1 MVEFVRFNGM
11 CAHAT
16 YLISPAYY
24 GVSFNYCFLF
34 WCDTAMSVKN
44 KIVIIDQDV
53 LRCDELKSRRLSQSE
68 VAVLTALI
76 RANGQAV
83 NRDDLMEHGWPGKVV
98 VPNALNMAVLNL
110 RRALHIFDMSDAII
124 TIPKTGFR
132 LVSPNQFL
140 VNEATE
146 ATEAIEDT
154 SEVDKEVK
162 FSDKVV
168 TAVDDQLLRGP
179 VRSELISLTG
189 GGVSNNS
196 INYPVAHPTTMLKL
210 QSFNVKSRYVLFL
223 FLLNVVILIVHSVNR
238 HQLECV
244 KINNVTICA
253 QDIDEKLLDTAK
265 MYIQEMKSSSRNVEI
280 WVERNPHMKSGYKF
294 YVPGANK

>member
-1 MVEFVRFNGM
+1 MQRISSHLRIMVY
-11 CAHAT
+11 H
-16 YLISPAYY
+16 LII
-24 GVSFNYCFLF
+24 VFLF

-53 LRCDELKSRRLSQSE
+53 LRCGELKSRRLSQSE

-146 ATEAIEDT
+146 GTGET
-154 SEVDKEVK
+154 SELDKEVE

-168 TAVDDQLLRGP
+168 TAVDDKLLRGP

-189 GGVSNNS
+189 VGVSNDS

-210 QSFNVKSRYVLFL
+210 KGFNVKSRYVLFL

-244 KINNVTICA
+244 KINNATVCA
-253 QDIDEKLLDTAK
+253 QDIDENLLDTAK
-265 MYIQEMKSSSRNVEI
+265 MYIQEMKSPSRNVEI